1 MFSEVF
7 KWFSSNL
14 HMPVPKIQR
23 LKIEEQFSVLLQN
36 EKGLLDKYQN
46 PVGKLGGHNDNL
58 IKKLLLKNRGFILF
72 SEIFKMAIPTK
83 AH

>member
-14 HMPVPKIQR
+14 HMPVPKI
-23 LKIEEQFSVLLQN
+23 QFSVLLQN

-58 IKKLLLKNRGFILF
+58 IKKLLFQNRGFILF

>member
-36 EKGLLDKYQN
+36 EKELLDKYQN
-46 PVGKLGGHNDNL
+46 PVGKLGGHNTYYN
-58 IKKLLLKNRGFILF
+58 
-72 SEIFKMAIPTK
+72 SEDWPTAFFGRLGAGK
-83 AH
+83 YFFM